1 MVVKSLND
9 EHVDSELVTDQ
20 TPFVTFEK
28 MGTEIDCG
36 FEKCF
41 EFSRT
46 FDPILAEQELL
57 KEKEQD
63 AFLMR
68 LIELYGSK

>member
-9 EHVDSELVTDQ
+9 DLVNNETVVDQ
-20 TPFVTFEK
+20 TPFVDFEK

-41 EFSRT
+41 EFSRS
-46 FDPILAEQELL
+46 FDPVIAEQEILR
-57 KEKEQD
+57 EKEQD
-63 AFLMR
+63 AFLMK